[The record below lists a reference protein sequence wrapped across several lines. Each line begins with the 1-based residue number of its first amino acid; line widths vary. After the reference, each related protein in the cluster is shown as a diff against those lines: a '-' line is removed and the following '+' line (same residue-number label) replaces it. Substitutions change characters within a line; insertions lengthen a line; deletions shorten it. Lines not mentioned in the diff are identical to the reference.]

1 MPPGP
6 PRIPRNPSRMPQDSP
21 DSAAP
26 QPTTGTPPDAPRR
39 PARRRWLRRLLLLA
53 GPLVV
58 AAVAVG
64 VYLAGGRYVA
74 TENAYVKA
82 DMVMVAAE
90 VSGPIV
96 EVGVRENQ
104 QVGRGDVLFRIDDR
118 PYRIALREA
127 EAELAGVVNDLASLK
142 AEHAQKLE
150 ERALAQADLD
160 YATREL
166 GRQSK
171 LLATSTTSHSKYDAA
186 RHEVAVIRQRLK
198 VIAQE
203 TAQILARLGGEP
215 ELEVGRHPRYL
226 QAVAAIERA
235 RLDLERTVVR
245 APFAGIASNTPN
257 PGQQV
262 VASTTSSAP
271 VMSVVADRD
280 AWIEANFKETEL
292 THVRPGQA
300 VTIHVDGYPDR
311 DWHGSVESISQ
322 ATGAEFSVIPPQNAT
337 GNWVKVVQR
346 IPVRIAIAAEAGAPA
361 LRSGMST
368 WVEIDTGRQ
377 RPLPDFVRHALDWV
391 RRPATALAASPTR

>member
-1 MPPGP
+1 
-6 PRIPRNPSRMPQDSP
+6 MPQDSP
-21 DSAAP
+21 DAAVP
-26 QPTTGTPPDAPRR
+26 QPTAATLPDHPRPR
-39 PARRRWLRRLLLLA
+39 ARRRWLRRTLLLA
-53 GPLVV
+53 GPLLVAVV
-58 AAVAVG
+58 ASA

-96 EVGVRENQ
+96 EVGARENQ
-104 QVGRGDVLFRIDDR
+104 QVRRGDVLFRVDDR

-127 EAELAGVVNDLASLK
+127 EAELAGVMNDIASLK

-150 ERALAQADLD
+150 ETALAQADLD
-160 YATREL
+160 FATREL
-166 GRQSK
+166 DRQSK

-186 RHEVAVIRQRLK
+186 RHEVAVVRQRLK

-203 TAQILARLGGEP
+203 TAQILARLGGRPDVQAE
-215 ELEVGRHPRYL
+215 RHPRYL
-226 QAVAAIERA
+226 QALSAVERA

-245 APFAGIASNTPN
+245 APFDGIASNTPN

-271 VMSVVADRD
+271 VMSVVAARD

-292 THVRPGQA
+292 THVRPGQT
-300 VTIHVDGYPDR
+300 VIIHVDGYPDR

-346 IPVRIAIAAEAGAPA
+346 IPVRIAIAAADDAPA

-377 RPLPDFVRHALDWV
+377 RPLPALVRHALDWV
-391 RRPATALAASPTR
+391 RLPTTAFAASPQR